1 MVQCKSV
8 HMMAM
13 DLLQFKI
20 EPMMSKDLLQCKNVH
35 MMSTGSMAM

>member
-1 MVQCKSV
+1 
-8 HMMAM
+8 MMSM